1 MYNIHVV
8 QNLIYDLF
16 DLSPW
21 SSGQDVALSRLS
33 QGFDSPRRY
42 QSKKPLKTLEFP
54 TFQGLLF
61 SIYLPEIM
69 LEKFPKVPK
78 MPPKCGT
85 RCGTPSFNFLSFL
98 FYNFNSFFNPVCKIA
113 EKFKPAFSASTF
125 NHDGIV
131 QFFLTALKSFFFL
144 YASKSTSTSVTI
156 P

>member
-42 QSKKPLKTLEFP
+42 QSKKPIPK
-54 TFQGLLF
+54 
-61 SIYLPEIM
+61 II
-69 LEKFPKVPK
+69 LEKFPRVPK

-85 RCGTPSFNFLSFL
+85 RCGTPSFNFLSFQ

-144 YASKSTSTSVTI
+144 YASKSTSIRVTI

>member
-42 QSKKPLKTLEFP
+42 QSKKPLKTLDFP
-54 TFQGLLF
+54 TFQGFLF
-61 SIYLPEIM
+61 FLFLSRIILK
-69 LEKFPKVPK
+69 KFPKVPK
-78 MPPKCGT
+78 MP
-85 RCGTPSFNFLSFL
+85 RRWVTPWVTLWSFL